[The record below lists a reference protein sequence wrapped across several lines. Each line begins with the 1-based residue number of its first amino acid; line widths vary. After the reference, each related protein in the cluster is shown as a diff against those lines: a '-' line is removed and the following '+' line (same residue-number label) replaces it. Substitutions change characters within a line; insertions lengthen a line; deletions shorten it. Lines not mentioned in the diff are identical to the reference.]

1 MSFIYNTWFVLLSR
15 TVLHNE
21 HGVAEG
27 KEPIPLCHGFL
38 IGVHDVFLPGQ
49 GGHQHKQ
56 GGLRQ
61 VEIGDQSVND
71 LELVARIDEGVCP
84 AAGGL

>member
-1 MSFIYNTWFVLLSR
+1 MQARISVLF
-15 TVLHNE
+15 
-21 HGVAEG
+21 
-27 KEPIPLCHGFL
+27 FL
-38 IGVHDVFLPGQ
+38 FRLVHDVFLPGQ

-71 LELVARIDEGVCP
+71 LELVARIDEDVCP
-84 AAGGL
+84 AAGGF